1 MTSGR
6 TENYGRDFLKVGG
19 RLPQRILEA
28 FPHRVL
34 EDGLHID
41 DDGAALLHRPPQTI
55 LGLWGCALVH
65 GME

>member
-6 TENYGRDFLKVGG
+6 TENYGRDFLEVCG
-19 RLPQRILEA
+19 RLAQRILEA

-34 EDGLHID
+34 EDGLHIY

-55 LGLWGCALVH
+55 LGLRGCTLVH
-65 GME
+65 GVQ